1 MTILKGIGKILFGM
15 HLWLPLSYSVV
26 FLVLA
31 AVTGTLE
38 GAWPYYFIGLSVS
51 LVASIVLVYLT
62 ASVKKRNSASDIS
75 ANPVGRDGEPLPPPI
90 THRSDRPSSRK
101 EEYARYEDEAARIYE
116 EQMRYSGQMN
126 ARPNNIGAGTY
137 VPQSDYTRPSES
149 PRPPYR
155 PAPSAEQRRSSEE
168 ALYGND
174 AVGNMNKYYGT
185 KEDAHDALYSS
196 FSSAPVSTAERA
208 PSGSHGGFSPYV
220 QPSNIAPP
228 DSPRVEDY
236 SSRRAEE
243 KPKIFRT
250 RKEPNVLVYEY
261 SDRYERYYL
270 GKDGSQTLIGR
281 ESK

>member
-15 HLWLPLSYSVV
+15 HMWLPISYSVV

-31 AVTGTLE
+31 AITGTLG

-51 LVASIVLVYLT
+51 LLASTALVYLT
-62 ASVKKRNSASDIS
+62 ARGKKKEGDRPTNNVS
-75 ANPVGRDGEPLPPPI
+75 RDGAPLPPPI
-90 THRSDRPSSRK
+90 THRSDRPAHGK
-101 EEYARYEDEAARIYE
+101 DEYARDEDGAARIYE
-116 EQMRYSGQMN
+116 EQMRYSVQMN
-126 ARPNNIGAGTY
+126 ARPNNVGAGTY
-137 VPQSDYTRPSES
+137 VPGGDYARPEPPRPS
-149 PRPPYR
+149 YN
-155 PAPSAEQRRSSEE
+155 PASSDERKRSEE

-174 AVGNMNKYYGT
+174 ADNLNKYYGT
-185 KEDAHDALYSS
+185 KENAHDALYSS
-196 FSSAPVSTAERA
+196 FSSAPVSTAERSQPA
-208 PSGSHGGFSPYV
+208 SGGFSPYV
-220 QPSNIAPP
+220 QPSNIAKP

-236 SSRRAEE
+236 SRRAEE

-270 GKDGSQTLIGR
+270 GKDGTLTLIGR